1 MMKIS
6 NMKKRFTFLL
16 LFCCFFGF
24 SQISV
29 NELVSLAKKDDI
41 PGDIFDFFNRKGFIY
56 SRKESL
62 NEFSKC
68 YVYFFNDNKTPNTTI
83 TIIDCSNTLDLDSS
97 ISISIGSHSSKI
109 YDNLLQT
116 IKQRKIPFTKDTII
130 NNDVPITKYVYKI
143 SPTQNFSFYK
153 YIKSEGFAYFV
164 NFRYTQK
171 K

>member
-68 YVYFFNDNKTPNTTI
+68 YVYFFNCENT
-83 TIIDCSNTLDLDSS
+83 
-97 ISISIGSHSSKI
+97 
-109 YDNLLQT
+109 NL
-116 IKQRKIPFTKDTII
+116 
-130 NNDVPITKYVYKI
+130 
-143 SPTQNFSFYK
+143 
-153 YIKSEGFAYFV
+153 
-164 NFRYTQK
+164 FR
-171 K
+171 

>member
-1 MMKIS
+1 MKIS

-62 NEFSKC
+62 KIM
-68 YVYFFNDNKTPNTTI
+68 KWL
-83 TIIDCSNTLDLDSS
+83 LDYL
-97 ISISIGSHSSKI
+97 
-109 YDNLLQT
+109 
-116 IKQRKIPFTKDTII
+116 
-130 NNDVPITKYVYKI
+130 
-143 SPTQNFSFYK
+143 
-153 YIKSEGFAYFV
+153 AYFHV
-164 NFRYTQK
+164 SYDPLIGRPSHLSFLGLLHHLQDYQLNKERFHRLLNY
-171 K
+171 